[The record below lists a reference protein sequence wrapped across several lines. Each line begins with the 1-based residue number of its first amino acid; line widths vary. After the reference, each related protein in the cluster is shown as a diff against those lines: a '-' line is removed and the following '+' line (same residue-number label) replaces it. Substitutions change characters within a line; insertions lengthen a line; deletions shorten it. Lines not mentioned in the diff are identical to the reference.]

1 MGTVWQ
7 NWKLRM
13 STQDQKLESLAELL
27 KDILSAKNQDTNIVE
42 LSYLKFNGDIEG
54 KGLIWSGNGYTKQ
67 LVWNLNPERFFS
79 SETIDLAKG
88 KSFTINNIKVLDD
101 VELGPSVTKSNLRE
115 IGRLRGLIVDGS
127 VSINQYLY
135 YNAVTDR
142 LGLGTEEPNAAFSVA
157 DEGVEIVLGARE
169 YNKAGIGAYNS
180 ADLELITDN
189 TTRITIGAAGDIE
202 LGNRN
207 NGPIKVSVHGS
218 LGVNV
223 GTIDPR
229 TTLHVGGAVK
239 FNDTLHLKGERPPEG
254 GAFKKGDIVWNSDPQ
269 QRSYVGWICIQ
280 SGNPGIW
287 AQFGEIK

>member
-1 MGTVWQ
+1 
-7 NWKLRM
+7 M
-13 STQDQKLESLAELL
+13 STQDQKLDSLAELL
-27 KDILSAKNQDTNIVE
+27 KDILSSKNQDTNIVE

-54 KGLIWSGNGYTKQ
+54 KGLIWQGNGHTKQ
-67 LVWNLNPERFFS
+67 LVWNPNPERFFS
-79 SETIDLAKG
+79 SETIDLQKG
-88 KSFTINNIKVLDD
+88 KYFSINNIKVLSDI
-101 VELGPSVTKSNLRE
+101 ELGATITKSNLRE
-115 IGRLRGLIVDGS
+115 VGRLRGLIVDGS
-127 VSINQYLY
+127 VSVNEYLF
-135 YNAVTDR
+135 YNATTDR
-142 LGLGTEEPNAAFSVA
+142 LGLGTEEPNAALSIA

-189 TTRITIGAAGDIE
+189 TTRITVKAGGDID

-218 LGVNV
+218 LGINV
-223 GTIDPR
+223 GTTDPR
-229 TTLHVGGAVK
+229 TALHVGGAVK

>member
-1 MGTVWQ
+1 MGTVWK
-7 NWKLRM
+7 NWKLMM
-13 STQDQKLESLAELL
+13 STQDQKLDSLAELL

-54 KGLIWSGNGYTKQ
+54 KGLIWQGNGHTKQ
-67 LVWNLNPERFFS
+67 LVWNTNPERFFS
-79 SETIDLAKG
+79 SETIDVQKG
-88 KSFTINNIKVLDD
+88 KHFSINNIKILSDI
-101 VELGPSVTKSNLRE
+101 ELGATVTKSNLRE
-115 IGRLRGLIVDGS
+115 VGRLRGLIVDGS
-127 VSINQYLY
+127 VSVNQYLF
-135 YNAVTDR
+135 YNATTDR
-142 LGLGTEEPNAAFSVA
+142 LGLGTEEPNAALSIA

-189 TTRITIGAAGDIE
+189 TTRITVKAGGDID

-207 NGPIKVSVHGS
+207 NGPIKVAVHGS
-218 LGVNV
+218 LGINV
-223 GTIDPR
+223 GTADPR
-229 TTLHVGGAVK
+229 TALHVGGAVK